1 MSASKRSHAFSLS
14 SYGIDQIPPWFRLST
29 YAAGSTRDVQ
39 NRVGGVPRTLQQLD
53 RFLRP
58 HRGDLDAAALCL
70 LEDCG
75 HHRQRTLRPGA
86 DDQPGALPGDLLL
99 DRERRVAELVA
110 KAFRGLLLA
119 QPDCAAIDHDVTVE
133 GPAIVADGPERH
145 CCHADDATLTR
156 H

>member
-14 SYGIDQIPPWFRLST
+14 SYGTDQIPPWFRLST

-70 LEDCG
+70 LEDRR

-86 DDQPGALPGDLLL
+86 DDQTGALPGDPLL
-99 DRERRVAELVA
+99 DREWRVAELVE
-110 KAFRGLLLA
+110 KTFRGFLFANLVY
-119 QPDCAAIDHDVTVE
+119 AAVAHVDNGE
-133 GPAIVADGPERH
+133 GRA
-145 CCHADDATLTR
+145 
-156 H
+156 